1 MDMCVWLLGYP
12 WTAAHLVEHALG
24 APDLALPLLDDGG
37 CVSDGDGKGLEGTLG
52 PVVVVVAAYAVHVQC
67 SAASLGKA
75 LQAVGNH
82 LAAQVAQ
89 LLPLQPQVG
98 DTVGAV
104 AEVDDGARQSLVEGR
119 VGVAEACKAGGALQ
133 SVLEGGAEGKEGVLG
148 GVVVVDVQVALDAD
162 AQRPAGVL
170 GHGVDHVVEEA
181 DARVDGDLLRVGLLC
196 GVVLVDLLALAVQ
209 VLLVQRCPEVG
220 MGVGLQLA
228 AIEVDRDLDLG
239 LIGVAVEGG
248 GAWHCGGES
257 AFRFVSERV
266 LQFKSGVGL
275 DVNGGCGAGRK
286 SRGGI
291 EGTFYESTPRQTL
304 PGPRPTSQASGDRRA
319 EKK

>member
-1 MDMCVWLLGYP
+1 M
-12 WTAAHLVEHALG
+12 
-24 APDLALPLLDDGG
+24 
-37 CVSDGDGKGLEGTLG
+37 SDGDGKGLEGTLG

-67 SAASLGKA
+67 CAASLGKA
-75 LQAVGNH
+75 LQAVGDH

-98 DTVGAV
+98 DAVGTVAQ
-104 AEVDDGARQSLVEGR
+104 VDDGARQSLVEGR
-119 VGVAEACKAGGALQ
+119 VGVAEACKTGRALQ
-133 SVLEGGAEGKEGVLG
+133 GVLEGGAQGKEGVLG

-209 VLLVQRCPEVG
+209 VLLVQRGPEVG

-239 LIGVAVEGG
+239 LVGVAVEGG
-248 GAWHCGGES
+248 GAWHGGGGS
-257 AFRFVSERV
+257 AFRFGSNIAVQVWGGLGRQW
-266 LQFKSGVGL
+266 QF
-275 DVNGGCGAGRK
+275 NCGAVRK
-286 SRGGI
+286 SR
-291 EGTFYESTPRQTL
+291 
-304 PGPRPTSQASGDRRA
+304 
-319 EKK
+319 EKSR